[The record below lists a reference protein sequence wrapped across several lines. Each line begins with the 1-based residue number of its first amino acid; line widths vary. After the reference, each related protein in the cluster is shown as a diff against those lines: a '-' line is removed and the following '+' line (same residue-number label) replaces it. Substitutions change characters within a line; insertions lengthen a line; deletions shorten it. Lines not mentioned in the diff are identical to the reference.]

1 MIIGDKLIV
10 DGTFYFPFILLAYF
24 YSRTAKKLTITYFE
38 NGIEVDIWHVL
49 QVFNKMESFWK
60 HPLHSFLNNWQRQW
74 WNNQIFDFRKIKT

>member
-38 NGIEVDIWHVL
+38 NCIEVAYGMSCKF
-49 QVFNKMESFWK
+49 FNKMESFWK
-60 HPLHSFLNNWQRQW
+60 NPLHSFC
-74 WNNQIFDFRKIKT
+74 FV